1 MEGTVLD
8 IVLIAAGLLCVVL
21 GFFQGAVRA
30 LIGLAALILGAVF
43 APALGGFLCGLFV
56 SREDLL
62 GFAVGQIVCT
72 LIAFFVIVAVV
83 RLLGKLLDL
92 IFQLPGLHFL
102 NRLLGG
108 VVGAAKGFLL
118 VLVLCALLQAL
129 LPALAQRYPES
140 VDLHSFSSSRL
151 VKLPARAGEEVESA
165 NPLFTFYEQHL
176 REGINL
182 HAQGEE

>member
-1 MEGTVLD
+1 MEGTILD
-8 IVLIAAGLLCVVL
+8 IGVDCGRASRASVL

-83 RLLGKLLDL
+83 RLLGEA
-92 IFQLPGLHFL
+92 F
-102 NRLLGG
+102 
-108 VVGAAKGFLL
+108 
-118 VLVLCALLQAL
+118 
-129 LPALAQRYPES
+129 
-140 VDLHSFSSSRL
+140 
-151 VKLPARAGEEVESA
+151 
-165 NPLFTFYEQHL
+165 
-176 REGINL
+176 
-182 HAQGEE
+182 